1 MSMLSVPGNHLTSF
15 RYTLTMSKPLVKV
28 GDVSHYYSN
37 IGVAVVE
44 LVDTLKVD
52 DSITVTGATT
62 DFTQVVRSMQI
73 EHEQVEEAGAGDSIG
88 LKVPERA
95 RKGDT
100 VYRTK

>member
-1 MSMLSVPGNHLTSF
+1 MA
-15 RYTLTMSKPLVKV
+15 KPLVKV

-44 LVDTLKVD
+44 LVDKLRVGDT
-52 DSITVTGATT
+52 ITMAGATT

-88 LKVPERA
+88 LKVQDRV
-95 RKGDT
+95 RKGDV
-100 VYRTK
+100 VYRAQ